1 MTDRAA
7 RRNVGSIDDLHE
19 SAIRTT
25 GLDDFGDDDYLEPLG
40 VLLDSYAN
48 EAGLTELGS
57 KMFRYFLKGALVAR
71 LMSEA
76 SWQANPSYADIAIT
90 RPIFVTGLPRTVE
103 IGSTEVRR
111 ALDAPVHAV
120 VDLADRLACIGCS
133 PPTLHI
139 RDSRC
144 G

>member
-1 MTDRAA
+1 MTDRAG
-7 RRNVGSIDDLHE
+7 RRNVGTIDDLHE

-40 VLLDSYAN
+40 VLLESYAN

-76 SWQANPSYADIAIT
+76 SWQANPSYLSLI
-90 RPIFVTGLPRTVE
+90 
-103 IGSTEVRR
+103 
-111 ALDAPVHAV
+111 
-120 VDLADRLACIGCS
+120 
-133 PPTLHI
+133 HI
-139 RDSRC
+139 
-144 G
+144 